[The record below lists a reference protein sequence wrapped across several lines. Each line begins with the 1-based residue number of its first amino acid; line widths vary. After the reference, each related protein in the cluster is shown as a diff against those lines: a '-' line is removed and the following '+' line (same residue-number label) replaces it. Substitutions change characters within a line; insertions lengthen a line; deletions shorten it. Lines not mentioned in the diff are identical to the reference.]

1 MPTETVQPFDDPKLK
16 AALRR
21 SFGAETAP
29 AGLRQRVVA
38 ALDAATPATPTMRLT
53 EPMQAAPRQAKSQRP
68 MLLRSPMLG
77 LALAAMVVI
86 VVSMAA
92 KYYLQSTATPP
103 PMAMLPQSFADG
115 MAKAH
120 DESVAALT
128 PDLPP
133 LALAEMKTKAK
144 QLGGPINNLQALAPD
159 LGKEWSPRDVKETTI
174 DGVKTVQVTYTRGN
188 NALSLFSVWTKK
200 VYSAQDGSTYEQ
212 EADKHA
218 IAGFVRNGTTY
229 CAVGDRGVGK
239 DEVKKL
245 ATTIRDAPPGP

>member
-92 KYYLQSTATPP
+92 KYYLQSTA
-103 PMAMLPQSFADG
+103 
-115 MAKAH
+115 
-120 DESVAALT
+120 
-128 PDLPP
+128 
-133 LALAEMKTKAK
+133 
-144 QLGGPINNLQALAPD
+144 
-159 LGKEWSPRDVKETTI
+159 
-174 DGVKTVQVTYTRGN
+174 
-188 NALSLFSVWTKK
+188 
-200 VYSAQDGSTYEQ
+200 
-212 EADKHA
+212 
-218 IAGFVRNGTTY
+218 
-229 CAVGDRGVGK
+229 
-239 DEVKKL
+239 
-245 ATTIRDAPPGP
+245 